1 MRKGAPEYK
10 FRDQLDQG
18 KRAEAFLDSYFSRWF
33 GIFPVSLETELR
45 DGYDRIFQRRSDGER
60 LKIEYKADW
69 QAAETGNAFIE
80 TISVYEERKP
90 GWAHTS
96 QADMLIYFVPPHGHI
111 HMLRLPL
118 IRMMLPSWKLRYREV
133 PAPNQG
139 YKTYGLLVPLLQ
151 LGRFGNVRQV
161 AAMR

>member
-1 MRKGAPEYK
+1 MRKAAPEHK
-10 FRDQLDQG
+10 FRDQLHEG
-18 KRAEAFLDSYFSRWF
+18 KRAEAFLDTFFSRWF
-33 GIFPVSLETELR
+33 HIHPVSLDTELR
-45 DGYDRIFQRRSDGER
+45 DGYDRIYQRRGNGER

-96 QADMLIYFVPPHGHI
+96 QADMLLYFVPPRGAI
-111 HMLRLPL
+111 YMLPL
-118 IRMMLPSWKLRYREV
+118 TAIRFMLPSWKLRYREV

-161 AAMR
+161 AVMR